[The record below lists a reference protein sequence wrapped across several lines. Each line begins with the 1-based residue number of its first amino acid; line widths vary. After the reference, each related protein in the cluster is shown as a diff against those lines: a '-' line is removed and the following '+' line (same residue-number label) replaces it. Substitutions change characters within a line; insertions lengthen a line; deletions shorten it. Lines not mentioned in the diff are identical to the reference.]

1 MSVNALEGIKVVEV
15 AQWVAAPGA
24 GALLADWGADVVHIE
39 HPVRGDAMR
48 GLTSVD
54 GMSID
59 WLFELD
65 NRNKRS
71 VTLDISKKEGQS
83 VLHRLLERSD
93 VFITSLRP
101 SELERY
107 DLGYSVLNKLN
118 PRLIYASLT
127 GYGRKGSDREK
138 RGYDVT
144 AFWARSGFMASVR
157 EPDSPPVFPR
167 GGLGDHTTSIA
178 LACGISTALFA
189 RERTGI
195 GQEVDVSLYNTGV
208 WVLSIDVS
216 SALATGEYPPLRKR
230 SETPAMTNAYRTKDD
245 RWIYF
250 SHLQQDLYWSAF
262 CKALELG
269 HIEND
274 KRFSN
279 LQSRIAY
286 NNELFPIIEE
296 AMAKRTMDEW
306 KPILDRYELIWAP
319 AQDASDVA
327 EDEQAWAND
336 FFAIVEHPTRG
347 QAKLVVNPIKLSK
360 MPSSIRTTAPELG
373 QHTEEVLLE
382 NGYSLTDIVRLKD
395 QGVIA

>member
-1 MSVNALEGIKVVEV
+1 MNAMALEGIKVIEV

-24 GALLADWGADVVHIE
+24 GALLADWGADVIHIE

-48 GLTSVD
+48 GLTSAG

-71 VTLDISKKEGQS
+71 VTLDISKKEGQA
-83 VLHRLLERSD
+83 VLHRLLEESD

-101 SELERY
+101 GELERY
-107 DLGYSVLNKLN
+107 ELTYTVLSRLN

-127 GYGRKGSDREK
+127 GYGRNGPDCEK

-144 AFWARSGFMASVR
+144 AFWARSGFMASLR

-167 GGLGDHTTSIA
+167 GGLGDHTNSIA
-178 LACGISTALFA
+178 LACGISTALYA
-189 RERTGI
+189 REKTGF

-216 SALATGEYPPLRKR
+216 SALATGEYPPLRKKADI
-230 SETPAMTNAYRTKDD
+230 PAMTNAYITQDD
-245 RWIYF
+245 KWIYF
-250 SHLQQDLYWSAF
+250 SHLQQDQYWSAF
-262 CKALELG
+262 CRALELE

-274 KRFSN
+274 ERFN
-279 LQSRIAY
+279 NIQSRIAH
-286 NNELFPIIEE
+286 NNDLVPIVEE
-296 AMAKRTMDEW
+296 AMVKKTMDQW
-306 KPILDRYELIWAP
+306 KPILDSYELIWAP

-327 EDEQAWAND
+327 KDEQAWENN
-336 FFAIVEHPTRG
+336 FFAVVEHPTKG
-347 QAKLVVNPIKLSK
+347 KAKLVANPIKLSK
-360 MPSSIRTTAPELG
+360 MPPSIRTTAPELG

-382 NGYSLTDIVRLKD
+382 NGYSWDDISHLKEI
-395 QGVIA
+395 GIIA

>member
-1 MSVNALEGIKVVEV
+1 MNAMALEGIKVIEV

-48 GLTSVD
+48 GLTSAG

-71 VTLDISKKEGQS
+71 ATLDISKKEGQA
-83 VLHRLLERSD
+83 VLHRLLEESD

-101 SELERY
+101 GELERY
-107 DLGYSVLNKLN
+107 ELTYTVLSRLN

-127 GYGRKGSDREK
+127 GYGRNGPDCEK

-144 AFWARSGFMASVR
+144 AFWARSGFMASLR

-167 GGLGDHTTSIA
+167 GGLGDHTNSIA
-178 LACGISTALFA
+178 LACGISTALYA
-189 RERTGI
+189 REKTGF

-216 SALATGEYPPLRKR
+216 SALATGEYPPLRKKADI
-230 SETPAMTNAYRTKDD
+230 PAMTNAYITQDD
-245 RWIYF
+245 KWIYF
-250 SHLQQDLYWSAF
+250 SHLQQDQYWSAF
-262 CKALELG
+262 CRALELE

-274 KRFSN
+274 ERFN
-279 LQSRIAY
+279 NIQSRIAH
-286 NNELFPIIEE
+286 NNDLVPIVEE
-296 AMAKRTMDEW
+296 AMVKKTMDQW
-306 KPILDRYELIWAP
+306 KPILDSYELIWAP

-327 EDEQAWAND
+327 KDEQAWENN
-336 FFAIVEHPTRG
+336 FFAVVEHPTKG
-347 QAKLVVNPIKLSK
+347 KAKLVANPIKLSK
-360 MPSSIRTTAPELG
+360 MPPSIRTTAPELG

-382 NGYSLTDIVRLKD
+382 NGYSWDDISHLKEI
-395 QGVIA
+395 GIIA